1 MLSENFWKLDVSRI
15 EEVLQISG
23 SYFVSVSGIFL
34 KTNIDKFY
42 KSFLISINEKVNIYD
57 FNAF

>member
-1 MLSENFWKLDVSRI
+1 M
-15 EEVLQISG
+15 LQISG

-42 KSFLISINEKVNIYD
+42 KSFLISINVKVNIYD